1 MKVQQVACGMA
12 IATATDTPAPFL
24 LAGSLRSGKSSASI
38 HSPFNGSVVGRAA
51 LASRSDVE
59 AAIEAAATSA
69 RAAADM
75 PSHARG
81 TVLHRIADGIEAR
94 KEEMSRLLAAE
105 AGKPVAL
112 ARLEIERSIFV
123 FRQGAEEAT
132 RIGGEVIPMDRAPH
146 GERHIAVTRRF
157 PIAPIS
163 GIVPFNFPVLLSAH
177 KLAPAI
183 ACGATMILKV
193 PPQDPLATYLLA
205 AIVQD
210 AGYPAGALSI
220 FLCSN
225 DDAAPM
231 IDDPR
236 VRLVTFTG
244 SARAGWAIRQR
255 ATGKRVTLELG
266 GNAAVIIEPDADIDH
281 AVKRCVTGGYL
292 YAGQSCISTQRIL
305 VHQARYE
312 EFTAKFVAAV
322 GKLRT
327 GNPLDEAT
335 DVGPMIDEP
344 NAVRAEEWI
353 SEAVAGGA
361 TLAVGGTRK
370 GAILQPAVLLNT
382 TSAMRVNCEEVFG
395 PVTTVRSYTD
405 CDQAIETV
413 NDSPY
418 GLQAGL
424 FTNDMRR
431 ILRGFER
438 IEVGGLV
445 INDIPS
451 YRVDHAPYGGVKQS
465 GLGREGVRY
474 AIEEMTDLRLLVLGD
489 T

>member
-1 MKVQQVACGMA
+1 MPS
-12 IATATDTPAPFL
+12 ATATDRPFPFL
-24 LAGSLRSGKSSASI
+24 LAGSLRSGQGAATI
-38 HSPFNGSVVGRAA
+38 RSPFDGEVVGRAA
-51 LASRSDVE
+51 LATRTDVE
-59 AAIEAAATSA
+59 AAIGAAASSA
-69 RAAADM
+69 RSAADM
-75 PSHARG
+75 PSHARA
-81 TVLHRIADGIEAR
+81 TVLHRIADGVEAR
-94 KEEMSRLLAAE
+94 KEEMARLLAAE

-112 ARLEIERSIFV
+112 ARLEIERAIFV

-132 RIGGEVIPMDRAPH
+132 RIGGDVLPMDLAPH
-146 GERHIAVTRRF
+146 GERHVAITRRF
-157 PIAPIS
+157 PLAPIA

-183 ACGATMILKV
+183 ACGATMVLKV
-193 PPQDPLATYLLA
+193 PPQDPLATYMLA
-205 AIVQD
+205 EVIRE

-220 FLCSN
+220 LLCSN
-225 DDAAPM
+225 DDAAPL

-236 VRLVTFTG
+236 VRMVTFTG
-244 SARAGWAIRQR
+244 SSRAGWAIRQR

-281 AVKRCVTGGYL
+281 AVKRCVSGGYI

-305 VHQARYE
+305 VHQARYD
-312 EFTAKFVAAV
+312 EFTDKFVTAV

-335 DVGPMIDEP
+335 DVGPLIDEAS
-344 NAVRAEEWI
+344 AVRVAEWI
-353 SEAVAGGA
+353 AQAVSGGA
-361 TLAVGGTRK
+361 RLAVGGSRA
-370 GAILQPAVLLNT
+370 GAVVEPAVLLNT
-382 TSAMRVNCEEVFG
+382 SSGMRVNCEEVFG
-395 PVTTVRSYTD
+395 PVTTVRRYTD
-405 CDQAIETV
+405 FDEAIDTA

-431 ILRGFER
+431 ILRGFRR

-451 YRVDHAPYGGVKQS
+451 FRVDHAPYGGVKQS